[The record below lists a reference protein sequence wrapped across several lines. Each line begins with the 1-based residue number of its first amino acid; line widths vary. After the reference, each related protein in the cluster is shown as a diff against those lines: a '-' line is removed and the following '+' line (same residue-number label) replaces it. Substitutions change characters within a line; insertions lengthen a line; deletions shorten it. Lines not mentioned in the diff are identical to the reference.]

1 MIDPNG
7 YAANNV
13 PIGGKIAN
21 PLPYQPGYVAP
32 VAANQGGI
40 MQSTST
46 INSKDNTT
54 STAIDT
60 KIAKLPIPAYGS
72 TFFDPKT
79 GNPAGIN
86 KFDPNT
92 GKPLDDPNAQPGTG
106 GGAPTPP
113 AGPKSPDGQGLSL
126 SAPSGFKY
134 TLPALTP
141 EQTTAGV
148 TRQYSPDG
156 HVYQVDAKGVATAD
170 PVGEQDYQANVEAK
184 TKEDA
189 FNNVLETY
197 KVGLD
202 AAHTAL
208 IEGIKANA
216 TQQITLQTDLNA
228 RTLAGKTVAGFRT
241 GATEYTPEIEMG
253 ILKNEQ
259 EQGMAKL
266 AKINTDLNLAL
277 AQAESSKADK
287 DFELATKALDTV
299 NALEKDKKDTI
310 QQVYK
315 NYADAVTLLNTR
327 TKEAQTIKD
336 TAHTNAV
343 KDLTTAAPA
352 LVKAYDALKPA
363 DQQTYLDALAKKTG
377 LDPTLI
383 LGEMDKSRLATKN
396 TQSTISKRDQAPK
409 PKGGGQPKD
418 FFTPTS
424 KEKSTVAGFM
434 VNHPE
439 VDKARLKTDS
449 GYFYWTLEQANNEP
463 VK

>member
-21 PLPYQPGYVAP
+21 PLPYQPGYVA
-32 VAANQGGI
+32 ANQGGI
-40 MQSTST
+40 MQTTST
-46 INSKDNTT
+46 INAKDNTT
-54 STAIDT
+54 SSAIDN
-60 KIAKLPIPAYGS
+60 KIAMLPVPAYGS

-79 GNPAGIN
+79 GNPAGVN

-92 GKPLDDPNAQPGTG
+92 GKPLDDPNAQPGG
-106 GGAPTPP
+106 GGTPTP

-126 SAPSGFKY
+126 SAPTGFKY
-134 TLPALTP
+134 TLPSLTP
-141 EQTTAGV
+141 EQVTAGV

-189 FNNVLETY
+189 FTAVLDTY

-208 IEGIKANA
+208 IDGIKANA
-216 TQQITLQTDLNA
+216 AEQIRLQTDLNA

-287 DFELATKALDTV
+287 NFELATKALDTV

-310 QQVYK
+310 QQIYK
-315 NYADAVTLLNTR
+315 NYADAITLLNTQK
-327 TKEAQTIKD
+327 KEAQTIKD

-352 LVKAYDALKPA
+352 LVKSYDSLKPA
-363 DQQTYLDALAKKTG
+363 EQEIYLAALAKKTG
-377 LDPTLI
+377 LDTSLI
-383 LGEMDKSRLATKN
+383 LGEMDKTRLAEKN
-396 TQSTISKRDQAPK
+396 TQSTIDKRNQAPK
-409 PKGGGQPKD
+409 PKAPTTPKD

>member
-7 YAANNV
+7 YPANSV

-32 VAANQGGI
+32 SSPSTTQGGI
-40 MQSTST
+40 MQTTST
-46 INSKDNTT
+46 MNAKDNTT
-54 STAIDT
+54 SSAIDT
-60 KIAKLPIPAYGS
+60 KIAKLPVPAYGS
-72 TFFDPKT
+72 TFYDPKT
-79 GNPAGIN
+79 GNPQGIN

-92 GKPLDDPNAQPGTG
+92 GKPSDDPNAGGASG
-106 GGAPTPP
+106 GGAP

-126 SAPSGFKY
+126 SAPTGFKY

-141 EQTTAGV
+141 EQVTAGV

-156 HVYQVDAKGVATAD
+156 HVYQVDSKGVATPD

-189 FNNVLETY
+189 FTAVLDTY

-208 IEGIKANA
+208 IDGIKTNA
-216 TQQITLQTDLNA
+216 AEQIRLQTDLNA

-315 NYADAVTLLNTR
+315 NYADAVTLLNTQK
-327 TKEAQTIKD
+327 KEAQTIKD

-352 LVKAYDALKPA
+352 LVKAYDSLKPA

-377 LDPTLI
+377 LDTSLI

-396 TQSTISKRDQAPK
+396 TTSTIDKRNQAPK
-409 PKGGGQPKD
+409 PKAPTTPKD

-424 KEKSTVAGFM
+424 KEKSIVAGFM